1 MQELYTKMIKEEEI
15 KRKNAEI
22 RVLELTK
29 ENDQL
34 KETVRDLNELVAFL
48 KETVEQYSKNKS

>member
-15 KRKNAEI
+15 KWKNAEI

-34 KETVRDLNELVAFL
+34 KETVRDLKELVTFL

>member
-1 MQELYTKMIKEEEI
+1 MQELYTKMIQEEEI

-22 RVLELTK
+22 RALELTK

-34 KETVRDLNELVAFL
+34 KETVRDLKELVTFL